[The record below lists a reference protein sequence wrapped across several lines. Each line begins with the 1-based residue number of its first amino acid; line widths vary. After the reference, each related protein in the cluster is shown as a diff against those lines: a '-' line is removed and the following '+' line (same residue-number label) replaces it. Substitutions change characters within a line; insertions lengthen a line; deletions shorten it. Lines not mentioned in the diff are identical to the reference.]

1 MLIHLY
7 SGSTDTIIATKA
19 QYLRLGMLIAVIT
32 VNNKLWKLRHT
43 QHTDTKGDDDEATS
57 ESTKHAKPA

>member
-1 MLIHLY
+1 M

-19 QYLRLGMLIAVIT
+19 QYLRLGTLIAVIA
-32 VNNKLWKLRHT
+32 VDKESWKLPPT